1 MKAGEIILVHDQDG
15 RQVLERLKNAE
26 LENDA
31 AKREIKAS
39 CEASSHSL
47 CCLVFIAMAMI
58 GNILYQHRSCYPLRT
73 GSVLSTFF
81 PVLVALCTASTLP
94 SICSIRMLLS

>member
-1 MKAGEIILVHDQDG
+1 MVCEMKAGEIILVHDQDG
-15 RQVLERLKNAE
+15 WQVLERLKNAE

-47 CCLVFIAMAMI
+47 CVW
-58 GNILYQHRSCYPLRT
+58 YS
-73 GSVLSTFF
+73 
-81 PVLVALCTASTLP
+81 
-94 SICSIRMLLS
+94 